1 MACGLPK
8 QGGVKRDLCVCLFVI
23 MAACL
28 VGTGHRSRDTQ
39 ILSAGG
45 SAVLSCIIH
54 THHQTP
60 ASGFGVPLTGGCCSM
75 CALWGG
81 ALHHWLIKSEL
92 SWGWGGGYI
101 FPLTLQGQAFVAV
114 GVALLTPTA
123 SPVQTHTP
131 NGQQAW
137 STLLRATSCVCVSAC
152 VCVCY

>member
-1 MACGLPK
+1 MRLGCYALACGLPK

-92 SWGWGGGYI
+92 SWGWGGVHL
-101 FPLTLQGQAFVAV
+101 PTHVART
-114 GVALLTPTA
+114 GFCGGGGCPPYPHRLPC
-123 SPVQTHTP
+123 PNTHT
-131 NGQQAW
+131 
-137 STLLRATSCVCVSAC
+137 
-152 VCVCY
+152 